1 MAKSSS
7 VYTRVEPDIKEQAEQ
22 VLSKLGIPMASAINL
37 FLHQVVLHKGIP
49 FELKLPLTL
58 PCDYSTLSLEQFD
71 AEIGKGMASLQAGK
85 TLSAKQVREKM
96 QRQYDA

>member
-49 FELKLPLTL
+49 FELKLPITL
-58 PCDYSTLSLEQFD
+58 PRDYSALSPEQFD
-71 AEIGKGMASLQAGK
+71 TEIQKGITSLQAGK
-85 TLSAKQVREKM
+85 TLSANQVRENM
-96 QRQYDA
+96 QRQYNK